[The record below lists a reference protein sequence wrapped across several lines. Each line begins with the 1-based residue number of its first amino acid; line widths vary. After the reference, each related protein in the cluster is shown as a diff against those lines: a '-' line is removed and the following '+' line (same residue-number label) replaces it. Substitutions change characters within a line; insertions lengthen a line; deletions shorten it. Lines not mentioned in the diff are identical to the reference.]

1 MIRQLWNLTWL
12 RKTLRVSSS
21 HLENGAP
28 TPFPTATHST
38 TTTGYSWCLLNRG
51 RSGELD
57 RSQHCDR
64 GHPREARRG
73 ESACGV
79 G

>member
-38 TTTGYSWCLLNRG
+38 TTTGYSWCPLKRG
-51 RSGELD
+51 RSDKPTSPQAHKPWGYPF
-57 RSQHCDR
+57 
-64 GHPREARRG
+64 G
-73 ESACGV
+73 
-79 G
+79 